1 MGRVVS
7 WPNQMR
13 AALVLAFSLLSANLW
28 AQADSS
34 LTDEF
39 GKLSAKERARVA
51 RKEQEEAAQDRPF
64 QEVMATAEQLFQQR
78 LYDESLERFKEAR
91 RLRPLNVYPKVKIQD
106 LQALIAKR
114 DAEERAVIQPPPQPE
129 APLEK
134 DSTIALT
141 ETMPTTAR
149 AQEAPELAP
158 TNAPVDASPAAPAPV
173 KTSEL
178 VTHRKPAMV
187 PVAQPEVPSPRASEP
202 ALPEGVTERSFLE
215 GRAVVLERRVVHE
228 GRETVYRRVAHPW
241 GQVVHF
247 RDEQPISERE
257 WSEAFPAR

>member
-7 WPNQMR
+7 WPNKMR

-39 GKLSAKERARVA
+39 SKLSAKERARIA
-51 RKEQEEAAQDRPF
+51 KKEQEEAVQDRPF
-64 QEVMATAEQLFQQR
+64 QAVMATAEQLFQQR

-134 DSTIALT
+134 DSTIAPIEAVPEIT
-141 ETMPTTAR
+141 R
-149 AQEAPELAP
+149 AQETQELAP
-158 TNAPVDASPAAPAPV
+158 IKAPEDATPAAPAPV
-173 KTSEL
+173 KTPERL
-178 VTHRKPAMV
+178 PEKKPAMV
-187 PVAQPEVPSPRASEP
+187 PVAQPVGAKPKPAEP
-202 ALPEGVTERSFLE
+202 DLPEGVTERSFLE

-228 GRETVYRRVAHPW
+228 GRETIYRRVAHPW

-257 WSEAFPAR
+257 WSDAFPAR